1 MNKPTTSKTSFIIP
15 ISTLL
20 IITLLCIGAV
30 EGFYY
35 LLETSIRPKEQL
47 AVEQSPPVQST
58 TQNPSSPEPTIAAEK
73 TEQPPIDPDISVI
86 TSRNLFGSRVGD
98 GPTPQQQD
106 PLEGMELSSLDVVLM
121 GTVTAGIEED
131 QRAIIYDKTNGRQ
144 DLYQEG
150 DYIQQAAVKDIMRGK
165 VILNIDGRDEML
177 DISQARQVNVPPP
190 DQPVMPVTTTE
201 QVIGRPVGA
210 EPAIVEQ
217 PPQQQVVRPTDQSRV
232 ILPRKGSTQLLR
244 PIRK

>member
-1 MNKPTTSKTSFIIP
+1 MNKTTATKTSFIIP

-35 LLETSIRPKEQL
+35 LLETTIRPKEQL
-47 AVEQSPPVQST
+47 TLEQPAPAQPT
-58 TQNPSSPEPTIAAEK
+58 TQDQTPAGPAIGEAEQ
-73 TEQPPIDPDISVI
+73 TPIDPDISII
-86 TSRNLFGSRVGD
+86 TSRNLFGSRVGG
-98 GPTPQQQD
+98 GPIPQEQD
-106 PLEGMELSSLDVVLM
+106 PFEGMELSSLDVVLM
-121 GTVTAGIEED
+121 GTVTAAIEED

-190 DQPVMPVTTTE
+190 EPPVMPVSTSE
-201 QVIGRPVGA
+201 QVIGRPVGS
-210 EPAIVEQ
+210 EPAAVEQ
-217 PPQQQVVRPTDQSRV
+217 PPQRQIVKPTTGSRV

>member
-1 MNKPTTSKTSFIIP
+1 MNKPTATKTSFIIP

-35 LLETSIRPKEQL
+35 LLDTSIRPKEHL
-47 AVEQSPPVQST
+47 TVEQPAP
-58 TQNPSSPEPTIAAEK
+58 
-73 TEQPPIDPDISVI
+73 EQPTPQSQPPTGPTTTELEQTPIDPDISVI

-98 GPTPQQQD
+98 GPNPQQQD

-144 DLYQEG
+144 DLYQQG

-190 DQPVMPVTTTE
+190 EPPVMPVTTIE
-201 QVIGRPVGA
+201 EVIGRPVGS
-210 EPAIVEQ
+210 EPAAVEQ
-217 PPQQQVVRPTDQSRV
+217 PPQPQVVKPTTGSRV
-232 ILPRKGSTQLLR
+232 IIPRKGSTQLLR

>member
-1 MNKPTTSKTSFIIP
+1 MNKTTATKTSFIIP

-35 LLETSIRPKEQL
+35 LLETSIRPKEHL
-47 AVEQSPPVQST
+47 TVEQPALEQPTPQGQPATGPT
-58 TQNPSSPEPTIAAEK
+58 TTEV
-73 TEQPPIDPDISVI
+73 EQPPIDPDISAI

-98 GPTPQQQD
+98 APAPQQQD
-106 PLEGMELSSLDVVLM
+106 PLEGLELSSLDVVLM

-144 DLYQEG
+144 ELYQEG

-165 VILNIDGRDEML
+165 VILSIDGRDEML

-190 DQPVMPVTTTE
+190 APPVMPVTTTE
-201 QVIGRPVGA
+201 EVLGRPVGT
-210 EPAIVEQ
+210 EPATVEQ
-217 PPQQQVVRPTDQSRV
+217 PPQQQIVRPTSQSRV
-232 ILPRKGSTQLLR
+232 IVPRKGSTQLLR